1 MFKIRKQ
8 DGSLEVRR
16 LEVSMDELRQIK
28 KELIRIEETLS

>member
-1 MFKIRKQ
+1 MFKIKQ
-8 DGSLEVRR
+8 HDGSIETRR